1 MQRVSKKSIQKKNK
15 ETTKIPKEQNYQK
28 DRIIALVSFVGI
40 FVAATLLAYRM
51 LFVGHSDAHNHKSDM
66 VYEFVANEKVCMR
79 NNSYRAEI
87 IPSVS
92 IKNKFYYGCCESCTD
107 FLAKNPEERY
117 ALDPISGTKV
127 DKALAF
133 ILHSTEEVISKVYY
147 FNSKEN
153 AKVFANENN
162 PI

>member
-1 MQRVSKKSIQKKNK
+1 MYQKRAYRRKIKKPRKSQKNK
-15 ETTKIPKEQNYQK
+15 ITKK